1 MPVVVGQGSRGLR
14 LLGCGEQPAE
24 EDHGLLLVLQRENVG
39 AERAEDG
46 DLPLPQASQRNVLLN
61 GT

>member
-14 LLGCGEQPAE
+14 LLGCGEQPAV
-24 EDHGLLLVLQRENVG
+24 DNHGLLLVLQRENVR

-46 DLPLPQASQRNVLLN
+46 DLPLP
-61 GT
+61 